1 MANVKQIKAGNTTY
15 DIDAKYWNGS
25 SSIKT
30 INGTSLLGS
39 GNISTTPT
47 LKTINGKTLL
57 GSGNILTNDNI
68 FTCNTSPEIQQK
80 ITNIPNDFFADGRTF
95 WLYFRNGSRNNGIVV
110 INNSDSTFSCDLK
123 LKGVLGGVNNGITT
137 SICVYPGIYELLC
150 YNGFFIFTGSYY
162 TTYPEPYILVT
173 TQQSSISYV
182 LVDNTNVV
190 FSGTPLESLT
200 IDNASVSNCSF
211 EFVSYGNAPTLTC
224 PSTWTW
230 ANGIPR
236 IVGNKRYQVSVKNNC
251 AIIAEFDNLN

>member
-15 DIDAKYWNGS
+15 DIDAKYWNGKEAS
-25 SSIKT
+25 SKQDKLVS
-30 INGTSLLGS
+30 GT
-39 GNISTTPT
+39 NI
-47 LKTINGKTLL
+47 KTINGKTLL

-80 ITNIPNDFFADGRTF
+80 ITNIPNDFFVDGRTF
-95 WLYFRNGSRNNGIVV
+95 WLDFKNGSRNNGVVV
-110 INNSDSTFSCDLK
+110 INSSDRNFSCDLK
-123 LKGVLGGVNNGITT
+123 LKGVSGGSNNGITTT

-173 TQQSSISYV
+173 AKQSSISYV

-200 IDNASVSNCSF
+200 IDNASVSDCSF

-224 PSTWTW
+224 PSTWKW

-236 IVGNKRYQVSVKNNC
+236 IVGNKRYQVSVKNYC